1 MVGRVQGGGGGG
13 GGGVKFKCDL
23 NNPST
28 QAG

>member
-13 GGGVKFKCDL
+13 GGGVKFKLDL
-23 NNPST
+23 KKPSN